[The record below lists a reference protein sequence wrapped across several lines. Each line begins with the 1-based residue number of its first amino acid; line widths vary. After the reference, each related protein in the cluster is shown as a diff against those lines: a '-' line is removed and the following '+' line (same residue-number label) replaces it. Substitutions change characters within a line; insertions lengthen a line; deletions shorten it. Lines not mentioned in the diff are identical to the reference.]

1 MKVLALFSIMTLG
14 IFFLPIYAEPSLEFG
29 YQLLPEKLLEN
40 TDGILQLYVSL
51 DDVILPVSIDNLR
64 VISSNNEIIQI
75 TEIEQFNDYITHVKI
90 QALTPGK
97 TNLVIAASGFLSEEL
112 PIQVYDNNNFPTA

>member
-1 MKVLALFSIMTLG
+1 MTLG

-40 TDGILQLYVSL
+40 TDGILQLYVTSG
-51 DDVILPVSIDNLR
+51 DTVIPMSIDNLK
-64 VISSNNEIIQI
+64 VISSDNEILQI
-75 TEIEQFNDYITHVKI
+75 TEIEQFNDYITNVKI
-90 QALTPGK
+90 QALTPGT

-112 PIQVYDNNNFPTA
+112 PIQVYDNNNFPTV